1 MPKKKKTVKKILVA
15 NDEVTNLS
23 FSGGDPLNS
32 SRSKNS
38 KTNAAEIEV
47 EQSME
52 DSTLQFEE
60 SKREDDVNGYN
71 DLNESQGNLSSS
83 QGGGSTARDG
93 GEESK
98 NENSSEKM
106 ILAELQSQIE
116 NETEKISPSKLKTIE
131 DEEEEKERQRRD
143 ILEEHA
149 RRLEEERQ
157 YLEERLE
164 KYRSSYAGLTQKVQ
178 SQKTF
183 SQQDFQSLEGLLTE
197 SEAVAVPTLDDEPHS
212 GFEKELD

>member
-23 FSGGDPLNS
+23 FNGGDPLNS

-83 QGGGSTARDG
+83 
-93 GEESK
+93 
-98 NENSSEKM
+98 
-106 ILAELQSQIE
+106 
-116 NETEKISPSKLKTIE
+116 
-131 DEEEEKERQRRD
+131 
-143 ILEEHA
+143 
-149 RRLEEERQ
+149 
-157 YLEERLE
+157 
-164 KYRSSYAGLTQKVQ
+164 
-178 SQKTF
+178 
-183 SQQDFQSLEGLLTE
+183 
-197 SEAVAVPTLDDEPHS
+197 
-212 GFEKELD
+212 